1 MNDIIEINALIPYLF
16 FATRLATANRWWYYF
31 RP

>member
-16 FATRLATANRWWYYF
+16 FATKSATANR
-31 RP
+31 